1 MKRSVDL
8 TNGPIFK
15 TFVRFVIPIL
25 CSNIL
30 QSLYSM
36 ADTMIA
42 GKFAGDSALAAV
54 GMTAAPSSLMLAL
67 FSGLSIG
74 NNVICANYFGAGDKD
89 GVHRTVHT
97 SVLLGLVIGFPLMIF
112 CWVFTVPFLSI
123 MDVPTELVGLA
134 TTYMR
139 VIFAGIPASM
149 TYNFCAGILRASGD
163 TKRPFYILVVTGLL
177 NVVLNIIFVAVFN
190 WGVAGVAFA
199 TIISQYLSALAA
211 TYILS
216 REQGEI
222 KLFFSKL
229 RIYRHELFKIIT
241 IGLPAGINGMLAN
254 ISHVVLQ
261 TATNSFGTAFIAAN
275 NISGTL
281 EGFCTMPIYAA
292 EAAAVSF
299 VGQNM
304 GAGRYDRIGKVT
316 KTAIGFSAVFTLA
329 ASVVVFANG
338 SFFAGLFTNDK
349 LVIEEALYR
358 AVWTMLPYFIY
369 SVACVLAGVLRGMG
383 NAIWPA
389 AANLICVCVFRV
401 IWINTVWKM
410 YPTREM
416 IYIVYPMAWI
426 MAGIVLLIMFS
437 VSMRRRKDE
446 NRN

>member
-1 MKRSVDL
+1 MKKSVDL

-25 CSNIL
+25 CSNVL
-30 QSLYSM
+30 QSLYNM

-42 GKFAGDSALAAV
+42 GKFAGERALAAV
-54 GMTAAPSSLMLAL
+54 GMTAAPTSLMLAL

-112 CWVFTVPFLSI
+112 CWILTVPFLSI
-123 MDVPTELVGLA
+123 MDVPAEIIGLSA
-134 TTYMR
+134 VYMR
-139 VIFAGIPASM
+139 IVFAGIPASM
-149 TYNFCAGILRASGD
+149 TYNFCSGILRASGD
-163 TKRPFYILVVTGLL
+163 TKRPFYILIVTGLL
-177 NVVLNIIFVAVFN
+177 NVILNIVFVAVFN
-190 WGVAGVAFA
+190 WGVAGVAIA
-199 TIISQYLSALAA
+199 TVISQYLSALVAV
-211 TYILS
+211 YILAH
-216 REQGEI
+216 EETEI

-229 RIYRHELFKIIT
+229 RIYRRELVKIIT

-275 NISGTL
+275 NVSGTI

-292 EAAAVSF
+292 EAATVSF

-304 GAGRYDRIGKVT
+304 GAGKYDRIGKVV
-316 KTAIGFSAVFTLA
+316 KTAITFAAVFTFM
-329 ASVVVFANG
+329 ASLFVFVNG
-338 SFFAGLFTNDK
+338 NFFAGLFTNDST
-349 LVIEEALYR
+349 VIRESLYR
-358 AVWTMLPYFIY
+358 ARWVMLPYFIY
-369 SVACVLAGVLRGMG
+369 SVACVLAGTLRGMG

-389 AANLICVCVFRV
+389 VSNLLCVCVFRV

-426 MAGIVLLIMFS
+426 MAGIVLSVMFL
-437 VSMRRRKDE
+437 VSIRSLKGACKK
-446 NRN
+446 

>member
-15 TFVRFVIPIL
+15 TFIRFVIPIL

-36 ADTMIA
+36 ADTMVA

-54 GMTAAPSSLMLAL
+54 GMTFAPSSLMMAL

-112 CWVFTVPFLSI
+112 CWVFTTPILSI
-123 MDVPTELVGLA
+123 MDVPTELVSLA
-134 TTYMR
+134 ATYMR
-139 VIFAGIPASM
+139 IVFIGIPASM

-163 TKRPFYILVVTGLL
+163 TKRPFYILVVTGFL
-177 NVVLNIIFVAVFN
+177 NVVLNIIFVAVFR
-190 WGVAGVAFA
+190 WGVAGIAFA
-199 TIISQYLSALAA
+199 TVISQYLSALAS

-216 REQGEI
+216 HEKSDI

-229 RIYRHELFKIIT
+229 RIYRHELYKIIT

-254 ISHVVLQ
+254 ISHVTLQ
-261 TATNSFGTAFIAAN
+261 TATNSFGTVFIAAN
-275 NISGTL
+275 NVSGNL

-304 GAGRYDRIGKVT
+304 GAKKYDRIGKVT
-316 KTAIGFSAVFTLA
+316 KTAITFAAVFTLSA
-329 ASVVVFANG
+329 AVIVFANG
-338 SFFAGLFTNDK
+338 NFFAGLFTNDD
-349 LVIEEALYR
+349 LVIKEALYR
-358 AVWTMLPYFIY
+358 AVWVMLPYFIY
-369 SVACVLAGVLRGMG
+369 SVACVIAGVLRGMG

-389 AANLICVCVFRV
+389 AVNLMCVCVFRV

-416 IYIVYPMAWI
+416 IYIVFPSAWI
-426 MAGIVLLIMFS
+426 MAGIVLLIMFNI
-437 VSMRRRKDE
+437 SMRRLRREK
-446 NRN
+446 